1 MICCLNP
8 DCSQPINP
16 DHNKFCQSC
25 RTPLIPLLINRF
37 QVLRVLSNEGGFRR
51 TYLAED
57 SQKLNEPCVI
67 KQLALKQ
74 SGTYA
79 LKKATELF
87 IEEAKRLQDLGE
99 HQQIPTL
106 FAYFEDNGFLYLVQQ
121 FIKGD
126 NLLDE
131 LEQKGK
137 YNEIQIREL
146 LLDLLPLLKFIH
158 ERQVIHR
165 DIKPQNIMRRAIDG
179 KLVLIDFG
187 ASKQL
192 TITVHTQIGTQI
204 GSYGYSPLEQI
215 QGGEAY
221 PASDLF
227 ALGATCFHLLTGV
240 NPFNLWTI
248 NGLSW
253 VNNWRENSPVSV
265 SQDLGKV
272 LDKLLKIEIQERYQS
287 ADQVIKDIQ
296 IPPIV
301 YLPPGGNQIYQNQI
315 SGNSPTTINRRGF
328 IYGGL
333 FLGGVTVA
341 FIGQSLFSGKQNQTL
356 IPENTITPENTPT
369 PENTITPITP
379 GNTPTP
385 IINNLKT
392 FKFEVVS
399 TNATGNIINRRNE
412 SATYFTED
420 LGNGVT
426 LEMVEIPGGTFI
438 MGSPENEAERYSN
451 EGPQHQVT
459 VPAFFMAKYELTQAQ
474 YQAIM
479 GSNPSQFKGNNRPVE
494 RVSWN
499 DAVTFCQRLSQKTGK
514 NYRLPSEAEWEYAC
528 RAGTT
533 TPFYFGE
540 SITADLVNYN
550 GNSTYG
556 SAPKGQ
562 NRQQT
567 TDVGSFPPNA
577 FGLYDM
583 HGNVWEWCLDDYIDN
598 YSDAPKDGSALTGR
612 SSYNMLRGGS
622 WFFLPRFCRSASR
635 HVFPWDVRDYVILG
649 SQFGFRVVCVVG
661 RT

>member
-37 QVLRVLSNEGGFRR
+37 RVLQVLSNEGGFGR

-57 SQKLNEPCVI
+57 SQKLDELCVI
-67 KQLALKQ
+67 KQLAPKQ

-87 IEEAKRLQDLGE
+87 IQEGKRLQDLGE
-99 HQQIPTL
+99 HPQIPTL

-131 LEQKGK
+131 LAQKGK
-137 YNEIQIREL
+137 YNENQIREL
-146 LLDLLPLLKFIH
+146 LLDLLPSLKFIH

-165 DIKPQNIMRRAIDG
+165 DIKPQNIMRRASDG

-192 TITVHTQIGTQI
+192 TTTVHTQIGTQI

-240 NPFNLWTI
+240 HPFNLWTI
-248 NGLSW
+248 NGFSW
-253 VNNWRENSPVSV
+253 VNNWRQHLPSPVS
-265 SQDLGKV
+265 QELGKV
-272 LDKLLKIEIQERYQS
+272 LDKLLKVEIQKRYQS
-287 ADQVIKDIQ
+287 ADEVIKDLQ
-296 IPPIV
+296 ISPTFV
-301 YLPPGGNQIYQNQI
+301 VSSGGNKNQ
-315 SGNSPTTINRRGF
+315 SLGNSPTTINRRGF

-341 FIGQSLFSGKQNQTL
+341 FVGQNLFSGKQNQTL
-356 IPENTITPENTPT
+356 IPENTPTPENTITPENTPT
-369 PENTITPITP
+369 PKNR
-379 GNTPTP
+379 PTP

-392 FKFEVVS
+392 FSFEVVS

-438 MGSPENEAERYSN
+438 MGSPANEAERFSN

-459 VPAFFMAKYELTQAQ
+459 VPGFFMAKYQLTQAQ

-479 GSNPSQFKGNNRPVE
+479 GSNPSAFKGNNRPVE

-499 DAVTFCQRLSQKTGK
+499 DAVKFCEKLSQKTGK
-514 NYRLPSEAEWEYAC
+514 NYKLPSEAEWEYAC

-540 SITADLVNYN
+540 SITPELVNYD
-550 GNSTYG
+550 GNYTYA

-562 NRQQT
+562 YRQQT

-583 HGNVWEWCLDDYIDN
+583 HGNVWELCQDDYIN
-598 YSDAPKDGSALTGR
+598 SYNNAPTDGSALTGR
-612 SSYNMLRGGS
+612 SSIKRLRGGS
-622 WFFLPRFCRSASR
+622 WLFNPAYCRSAYRS
-635 HVFPWDVRDYVILG
+635 HSNLDGINYNV
-649 SQFGFRVVCVVG
+649 GFRVVCSG
-661 RT
+661 AART

>member
-1 MICCLNP
+1 
-8 DCSQPINP
+8 
-16 DHNKFCQSC
+16 
-25 RTPLIPLLINRF
+25 
-37 QVLRVLSNEGGFRR
+37 VLSNEGGFGR

-67 KQLALKQ
+67 KQLAPKQ

-99 HQQIPTL
+99 HPQIPTL

-121 FIKGD
+121 FIKGE

-131 LEQKGK
+131 LAQKGK
-137 YNEIQIREL
+137 YHEIQIREL
-146 LLDLLPLLKFIH
+146 LLDLLPSLKFIH

-165 DIKPQNIMRRAIDG
+165 DIKPQNIMRRASDG

-248 NGLSW
+248 NGFSW

-301 YLPPGGNQIYQNQI
+301 YLPPGGNQISQNQISQNQI

-341 FIGQSLFSGKQNQTL
+341 FIGQSLFSGQQNQTS
-356 IPENTITPENTPT
+356 ISDTTTPENTITPENTPT
-369 PENTITPITP
+369 PKNR
-379 GNTPTP
+379 PTP

-392 FKFEVVS
+392 FSFEVVS

-426 LEMVEIPGGTFI
+426 LEMVEIPGGTLI
-438 MGSPENEAERYSN
+438 MGSPKSEAGRDLD

-459 VPAFFMAKYELTQAQ
+459 VPVFFMAKYELTQAQ

-479 GSNPSQFKGNNRPVE
+479 GSNPSAFKGNNRPVE

-499 DAVTFCQRLSQKTGK
+499 DAVTFCERLSQKTQK
-514 NYRLPSEAEWEYAC
+514 YYRLPSEAEWEYAC
-528 RAGTT
+528 RARTT

-540 SITADLVNYN
+540 SITPELVNYN
-550 GNSTYG
+550 GNYTYA

-562 NRQQT
+562 YRQQT

-583 HGNVWEWCLDDYIDN
+583 HGNVWEWCSDDYINN
-598 YSDAPKDGSALTGR
+598 YNATPKDGSALTGR
-612 SSYNMLRGGS
+612 SSTKVLRGGS
-622 WFFLPRFCRSASR
+622 WNYIPGNCRSAY
-635 HVFPWDVRDYVILG
+635 RDSLNLDDDSSNI
-649 SQFGFRVVCVVG
+649 GFRVVCSG
-661 RT
+661 AART

>member
-16 DHNKFCQSC
+16 DHNEFCQSC
-25 RTPLIPLLINRF
+25 RTPLVPLLINRF
-37 QVLRVLSNEGGFRR
+37 RVLRVLSNKGGFGR

-67 KQLALKQ
+67 KQLAPKQ

-79 LKKATELF
+79 LKKAKELF
-87 IEEAKRLQDLGE
+87 IEEAKRLQDLGK
-99 HQQIPTL
+99 HPQIPTL
-106 FAYFEDNGFLYLVQQ
+106 FAYFEDNGFLYLVQE
-121 FIKGD
+121 FIEGD
-126 NLLDE
+126 DLLDE
-131 LEQKGK
+131 FKQKGK
-137 YNEIQIREL
+137 YNENQIREL

-158 ERQVIHR
+158 ERDIIHR
-165 DIKPQNIMRRAIDG
+165 DIKPENIMRRASDG

-192 TITVHTQIGTQI
+192 QLNTTVHTQIGTQI

-227 ALGATCFHLLTGV
+227 ALGTTCFHLLTGV
-240 NPFNLWTI
+240 NPFKLWKI
-248 NGLSW
+248 NRFSW
-253 VNNWRENSPVSV
+253 VNNWREHLPSPVS
-265 SQDLGKV
+265 QELGQV

-287 ADQVIKDIQ
+287 ADKVIKDLQ
-296 IPPIV
+296 ITPTGYVPPI
-301 YLPPGGNQIYQNQI
+301 GKKNSS
-315 SGNSPTTINRRGF
+315 SGNSKTRINGKIDRRIF

-333 FLGGVTVA
+333 SLGAVTVA
-341 FIGQSLFSGKQNQTL
+341 FAFIGKSLFFKKQNKTL
-356 IPENTITPENTPT
+356 IS
-369 PENTITPITP
+369 
-379 GNTPTP
+379 
-385 IINNLKT
+385 NNLKT
-392 FKFEVVS
+392 FNFEVVS

-412 SATYFTED
+412 SAKYFTED

-438 MGSPENEAERYSN
+438 MGSPENEAGRDSD

-459 VPAFFMAKYELTQAQ
+459 VPAFFMGKYELTQAQ

-479 GSNPSQFKGNNRPVE
+479 GSNPSAFKGNNRPVE
-494 RVSWN
+494 RVTWN
-499 DAVTFCQRLSQKTGK
+499 DAVTFCGKLSQKTQK
-514 NYRLPSEAEWEYAC
+514 YYRLPSEAEWEYAC

-540 SITADLVNYN
+540 SITPELVNYN
-550 GNSTYG
+550 GNYPYA

-562 NRQQT
+562 DRQQT

-583 HGNVWEWCLDDYIDN
+583 HGNVWEWCEDDWHENYIN
-598 YSDAPKDGSALTGR
+598 GPTDGSAWNSR
-612 SSYNMLRGGS
+612 SDSNDKIIRGGS
-622 WFFLPRFCRSASR
+622 WLYLAEFCRAAYRVRFSR
-635 HVFPWDVRDYVILG
+635 DTRFNY
-649 SQFGFRVVCVVG
+649 FGFRVVSSF
-661 RT
+661 RTL

>member
-37 QVLRVLSNEGGFRR
+37 RVLRVLSAEGGFGR

-57 SQKLNEPCVI
+57 SQKLNEICVI
-67 KQLALKQ
+67 KQLAPKQ

-99 HQQIPTL
+99 HPQIPTL

-121 FIKGD
+121 FIKGE

-131 LEQKGK
+131 LAQKGK
-137 YNEIQIREL
+137 YKETQIREL
-146 LLDLLPLLKFIH
+146 LLDLLPSLKFIH

-165 DIKPQNIMRRAIDG
+165 DIKPQNIMRRKNDG

-192 TITVHTQIGTQI
+192 TTTVHTQIGTQI

-215 QGGEAY
+215 QLGEAY

-240 NPFNLWTI
+240 HPFNLWTI
-248 NGLSW
+248 NGFSW
-253 VNNWRENSPVSV
+253 VNNWRQHLPNPVD
-265 SQDLGKV
+265 QDLGKV

-287 ADQVIKDIQ
+287 ADKVIKDIQ
-296 IPPIV
+296 IPPTFV
-301 YLPPGGNQIYQNQI
+301 VPQGGNKNQ
-315 SGNSPTTINRRGF
+315 SLGNYPTTINRRGF

-341 FIGQSLFSGKQNQTL
+341 FVGQNLFSGKKNQTS
-356 IPENTITPENTPT
+356 ISDTATPENTTTPENTPT
-369 PENTITPITP
+369 PENKTST
-379 GNTPTP
+379 
-385 IINNLKT
+385 NNLKT
-392 FKFEVVS
+392 FSFEVVS
-399 TNATGNIINRRNE
+399 TNASGNIINRRNE
-412 SATYFTED
+412 SARYFTED

-426 LEMVEIPGGTFI
+426 LKMVEIPGGKFI
-438 MGSPENEAERYSN
+438 MGSPENEAGRDSN
-451 EGPQHQVT
+451 ESPEHQVT
-459 VPAFFMAKYELTQAQ
+459 VPSFFVGKYQLTQAQ
-474 YQAIM
+474 YQAII
-479 GSNPSQFKGNNRPVE
+479 GSNPSRFKGNNRPVE

-499 DAVTFCQRLSQKTGK
+499 DAVKFCEKLSQKTGK
-514 NYRLPSEAEWEYAC
+514 NYKLPSEAEWEYAC

-540 SITADLVNYN
+540 SITPELVNYD
-550 GNSTYG
+550 GNYTYA

-562 NRQQT
+562 YRQQT

-583 HGNVWEWCLDDYIDN
+583 HGNVWEWCFDDYIDN

-612 SSYNMLRGGS
+612 SSIKLLRCGS
-622 WFFLPRFCRSASR
+622 CYGNPAHCRSAC
-635 HVFPWDVRDYVILG
+635 RDHYTLDNDHHDI
-649 SQFGFRVVCVVG
+649 GFRVVCSG
-661 RT
+661 AART

>member
-8 DCSQPINP
+8 NCSQPVNP

-25 RTPLIPLLINRF
+25 RTPLIPLLIHRF
-37 QVLRVLSNEGGFRR
+37 RVLRVLSAEGGFGR

-57 SQKLNEPCVI
+57 SQKLNETCVI
-67 KQLALKQ
+67 KQLAPKQ

-99 HQQIPTL
+99 HPQIPTL

-121 FIKGD
+121 FIKGE

-137 YNEIQIREL
+137 YKETQIREL
-146 LLDLLPLLKFIH
+146 LLDLLPSLKFIH
-158 ERQVIHR
+158 ERNIIHR
-165 DIKPQNIMRRAIDG
+165 DIKPQNIMRRASDG

-192 TITVHTQIGTQI
+192 TTTVHTQIGTQI

-240 NPFNLWTI
+240 HPSNLWTR
-248 NGLSW
+248 NGFSW
-253 VNNWRENSPVSV
+253 VNNWRQHLPSPVS
-265 SQDLGKV
+265 QELGQV
-272 LDKLLKIEIQERYQS
+272 LDKLLKVEIQERYQS
-287 ADQVIKDIQ
+287 ADEVIKDIQ
-296 IPPIV
+296 I
-301 YLPPGGNQIYQNQI
+301 LPTIYVPTGGNKISGNSGSSQNQI

-341 FIGQSLFSGKQNQTL
+341 FVGQNLFFGK
-356 IPENTITPENTPT
+356 
-369 PENTITPITP
+369 
-379 GNTPTP
+379 
-385 IINNLKT
+385 KT
-392 FKFEVVS
+392 FSFEVVS
-399 TNATGNIINRRNE
+399 TNASGNIINRRNE
-412 SATYFTED
+412 SARYFIED

-438 MGSPENEAERYSN
+438 MGSPENEAERSSG
-451 EGPQHQVT
+451 ESPQHQVT
-459 VPAFFMAKYELTQAQ
+459 VPSFFMGKYQLTQAQ
-474 YQAIM
+474 YQAIT
-479 GSNPSQFKGNNRPVE
+479 GSNPSGFKGNNRPVE
-494 RVSWN
+494 QVSWN
-499 DAVTFCQRLSQKTGK
+499 DAVAFCEKLSQKTQK
-514 NYRLPSEAEWEYAC
+514 NYKLPSESEWEYAC

-540 SITADLVNYN
+540 SITPELANYH
-550 GNSTYG
+550 GNYTYA

-562 NRQQT
+562 YRGQT
-567 TDVGSFPPNA
+567 TDVGSFIPNA

-583 HGNVWEWCLDDYIDN
+583 HGNVWEWCLDDYIHS
-598 YSDAPKDGSALTGR
+598 YSDAPKDGSVFTKR
-612 SSYNMLRGGS
+612 SVYKLLRGGS
-622 WFFLPRFCRSASR
+622 WVNNPGYCRSACR
-635 HVFPWDVRDYVILG
+635 YYDDAGFDYNHY
-649 SQFGFRVVCVVG
+649 GFRVVCG
-661 RT
+661 AART

>member
-16 DHNKFCQSC
+16 DDHKFCQSC

-37 QVLRVLSNEGGFRR
+37 RVLRVLSAEGGFGR

-57 SQKLNEPCVI
+57 SQKLNETCVI
-67 KQLALKQ
+67 KQLAPKQ

-99 HQQIPTL
+99 HPQIPTL

-121 FIKGD
+121 FIKGE

-131 LEQKGK
+131 LAQKGK
-137 YNEIQIREL
+137 YKETQIREL
-146 LLDLLPLLKFIH
+146 LLDLLPSLNLIH
-158 ERQVIHR
+158 ERNIIHR
-165 DIKPQNIMRRAIDG
+165 DIKPQNIMRRASDG

-192 TITVHTQIGTQI
+192 TTTVHTQIGTQI

-240 NPFNLWTI
+240 DPFNLWTI
-248 NGLSW
+248 NGFSW
-253 VNNWRENSPVSV
+253 VNNWRQYLSGSV
-265 SQDLGKV
+265 SQELGQV
-272 LDKLLKIEIQERYQS
+272 LDKLLKVDIQKRYQS
-287 ADQVIKDIQ
+287 ADEVIKDIQ
-296 IPPIV
+296 IPPTV
-301 YLPPGGNQIYQNQI
+301 YVPPGGNQIPRNQISGNSGSSQNQISQNQI

-341 FIGQSLFSGKQNQTL
+341 FMGQSLFSGKQNQTS
-356 IPENTITPENTPT
+356 ISD
-369 PENTITPITP
+369 
-379 GNTPTP
+379 
-385 IINNLKT
+385 NLKT
-392 FKFEVVS
+392 FSFEVVS

-412 SATYFTED
+412 SAKYFTED

-426 LEMVEIPGGTFI
+426 LEMVEIPGGTFM
-438 MGSPENEAERYSN
+438 MGSPKSEAKRGSDES
-451 EGPQHQVT
+451 PQHQVT
-459 VPAFFMAKYELTQAQ
+459 VPSFCMGKYQLTQAQ

-479 GSNPSQFKGNNRPVE
+479 GTNPSRFKGDNRPVE
-494 RVSWN
+494 TVSWN
-499 DAVTFCQRLSQKTGK
+499 NAVEFCEKLSQKTQK

-540 SITADLVNYN
+540 SITPDLVNYY
-550 GNSTYG
+550 GNLTYASAPKA

-562 NRQQT
+562 YREQT

-583 HGNVWEWCLDDYIDN
+583 HGNVWEWCLDDYIDSYN
-598 YSDAPKDGSALTGR
+598 NAPTDGSALTGR
-612 SSYNMLRGGS
+612 SGTNLLRGGS
-622 WFFLPRFCRSASR
+622 WSHSPSNCRSAGRSNI
-635 HVFPWDVRDYVILG
+635 FPDDRLYSG
-649 SQFGFRVVCVVG
+649 GFRLVVSG
-661 RT
+661 ARTL

>member
-1 MICCLNP
+1 
-8 DCSQPINP
+8 
-16 DHNKFCQSC
+16 
-25 RTPLIPLLINRF
+25 
-37 QVLRVLSNEGGFRR
+37 VLSAEGGFGR

-57 SQKLNEPCVI
+57 SQKLNEICVI
-67 KQLALKQ
+67 KQLAPKQ

-99 HQQIPTL
+99 HPQIPTL

-121 FIKGD
+121 FIKGE

-131 LEQKGK
+131 LAQKGK
-137 YNEIQIREL
+137 YKETQIREL
-146 LLDLLPLLKFIH
+146 LLDLLPSLKFIH

-165 DIKPQNIMRRAIDG
+165 DIKPQNIMRRASDG

-192 TITVHTQIGTQI
+192 TTTVHTQIGTQI

-215 QGGEAY
+215 QLGEAY

-240 NPFNLWTI
+240 HPFNLWTI
-248 NGLSW
+248 NGFSW
-253 VNNWRENSPVSV
+253 VNNWRQHLPNPVD
-265 SQDLGKV
+265 QDLGKV

-287 ADQVIKDIQ
+287 ADKVIKDLQ
-296 IPPIV
+296 ISPTFV
-301 YLPPGGNQIYQNQI
+301 VSSGGNKNQ
-315 SGNSPTTINRRGF
+315 SLGNYPTTINRRGF

-341 FIGQSLFSGKQNQTL
+341 FVGQNLFSGKKNQTS
-356 IPENTITPENTPT
+356 ISDTATPENTPT
-369 PENTITPITP
+369 PENTSTPE
-379 GNTPTP
+379 NTTST
-385 IINNLKT
+385 NNLKT
-392 FKFEVVS
+392 FSFEVVR
-399 TNATGNIINRRNE
+399 TNASGNIINRRNS
-412 SATYFTED
+412 SARYFTED
-420 LGNGVT
+420 LGSGVT

-438 MGSPENEAERYSN
+438 MGSPENEAGRDSN
-451 EGPQHQVT
+451 ESPQHQVT
-459 VPAFFMAKYELTQAQ
+459 IPSFCMGKYQLTQAQ

-479 GSNPSQFKGNNRPVE
+479 GSNPSRFKGNNRPVE
-494 RVSWN
+494 QVSWN
-499 DAVTFCQRLSQKTGK
+499 DAVIFCQRLSQKAGK
-514 NYRLPSEAEWEYAC
+514 NYKLPSEAEWEYGC

-540 SITADLVNYN
+540 SITPELVNYD
-550 GNSTYG
+550 GNYTYA

-562 NRQQT
+562 YRQQT

-583 HGNVWEWCLDDYIDN
+583 HGNVWEWCFDSIDN

-612 SSYNMLRGGS
+612 SSVKLLRGGS
-622 WFFLPRFCRSASR
+622 WLNNPGNCRSAYRGNTYLDYGSSR
-635 HVFPWDVRDYVILG
+635 I
-649 SQFGFRVVCVVG
+649 GFRVVCSG
-661 RT
+661 AART

>member
-1 MICCLNP
+1 
-8 DCSQPINP
+8 
-16 DHNKFCQSC
+16 
-25 RTPLIPLLINRF
+25 
-37 QVLRVLSNEGGFRR
+37 
-51 TYLAED
+51 
-57 SQKLNEPCVI
+57 
-67 KQLALKQ
+67 
-74 SGTYA
+74 
-79 LKKATELF
+79 
-87 IEEAKRLQDLGE
+87 
-99 HQQIPTL
+99 
-106 FAYFEDNGFLYLVQQ
+106 
-121 FIKGD
+121 
-126 NLLDE
+126 
-131 LEQKGK
+131 LE
-137 YNEIQIREL
+137 IA
-146 LLDLLPLLKFIH
+146 
-158 ERQVIHR
+158 V
-165 DIKPQNIMRRAIDG
+165 
-179 KLVLIDFG
+179 
-187 ASKQL
+187 
-192 TITVHTQIGTQI
+192 TTTVHTQIGTQI

-215 QGGEAY
+215 KLGKAY
-221 PASDLF
+221 AASDLF

-248 NGLSW
+248 NGFSW

-301 YLPPGGNQIYQNQI
+301 YLPPGGNQISQNQISQNQI
-315 SGNSPTTINRRGF
+315 SGNSPTTINRRSF

-341 FIGQSLFSGKQNQTL
+341 FIGQSLFSGQQNQTS
-356 IPENTITPENTPT
+356 ISDTTTPENTITPENTPT
-369 PENTITPITP
+369 PKNR
-379 GNTPTP
+379 PTP

-392 FKFEVVS
+392 FSFEVVS

-426 LEMVEIPGGTFI
+426 LEMVEIPGGTLI
-438 MGSPENEAERYSN
+438 MGSPKSEAGRDLD

-459 VPAFFMAKYELTQAQ
+459 VPVFFMAKYELTQAQ

-479 GSNPSQFKGNNRPVE
+479 GSNPSRFPGNNRPVE

-499 DAVTFCQRLSQKTGK
+499 NAVTFCEKLSQKTQK

-540 SITADLVNYN
+540 SITSELVNYN
-550 GNSTYG
+550 GNYTYG

-562 NRQQT
+562 YRQQT

-583 HGNVWEWCLDDYIDN
+583 HGNLWEWCQDDYIDN

-612 SSYNMLRGGS
+612 SGDVKLLRGGS
-622 WFFLPRFCRSASR
+622 WISKPQGCRSGDRNNNLHPFRIS
-635 HVFPWDVRDYVILG
+635 G
-649 SQFGFRVVCVVG
+649 FGFRVVCSG
-661 RT
+661 AART

>member
-16 DHNKFCQSC
+16 DHNEFCQSC

-37 QVLRVLSNEGGFRR
+37 RVLQVLSNEGGFGR

-67 KQLALKQ
+67 KQLAPKQ

-99 HQQIPTL
+99 HPQIPTL

-121 FIKGD
+121 FIKGE

-131 LEQKGK
+131 LAQKGK

-146 LLDLLPLLKFIH
+146 LLDLLPSLKFIH
-158 ERQVIHR
+158 EHQVIHR
-165 DIKPQNIMRRAIDG
+165 DIKPQNIMRRASDG

-192 TITVHTQIGTQI
+192 TTTVHTQIGTQI

-248 NGLSW
+248 NGFSW
-253 VNNWRENSPVSV
+253 VNNWRQHLPSPVS
-265 SQDLGKV
+265 QELGKV
-272 LDKLLKIEIQERYQS
+272 LDKLLEVEIRERYQS
-287 ADQVIKDIQ
+287 ADDVIKDLQ
-296 IPPIV
+296 IPPTFV
-301 YLPPGGNQIYQNQI
+301 VSPGGNQISQNQISQNQISQNQI
-315 SGNSPTTINRRGF
+315 SGNYPTTINRRSF

-356 IPENTITPENTPT
+356 IS
-369 PENTITPITP
+369 
-379 GNTPTP
+379 
-385 IINNLKT
+385 NNLKT
-392 FKFEVVS
+392 FNFEVVS

-412 SATYFTED
+412 SAKYFTED

-438 MGSPENEAERYSN
+438 MGSPANEAERNSD

-459 VPAFFMAKYELTQAQ
+459 VPSFFMGKYELTQAQ

-479 GSNPSQFKGNNRPVE
+479 GSNPSAFEGNNRPVE
-494 RVSWN
+494 QVSWN
-499 DAVTFCQRLSQKTGK
+499 DAVIFCQRLSQKTGK

-540 SITADLVNYN
+540 SITSELVNYN
-550 GNSTYG
+550 GNYTYG

-583 HGNVWEWCLDDYIDN
+583 HGNVWEWCLDDYINN
-598 YSDAPKDGSALTGR
+598 YSNAPKDGSALTGR
-612 SSYNMLRGGS
+612 GVVKLLRGGS
-622 WFFLPRFCRSASR
+622 WYYYPRHCRSAFRS
-635 HVFPWDVRDYVILG
+635 YVSPDSSSFSSL
-649 SQFGFRVVCVVG
+649 GFRLVVSG
-661 RT
+661 ARTL

>member
-16 DHNKFCQSC
+16 DDNEFCQSC

-37 QVLRVLSNEGGFRR
+37 RVLRVLSNIGGFGR

-57 SQKLNEPCVI
+57 SQKLNEICVI
-67 KQLALKQ
+67 KQLAPKQ

-99 HQQIPTL
+99 HPQIPTL

-121 FIKGD
+121 FIKGE

-131 LEQKGK
+131 LAQKGK
-137 YNEIQIREL
+137 YKETQIREL
-146 LLDLLPLLKFIH
+146 LLDLLPSLKFIH

-165 DIKPQNIMRRAIDG
+165 DIKPQNIMRRASDG

-192 TITVHTQIGTQI
+192 TTTVHTQIGTQI

-215 QGGEAY
+215 QLGEAY

-240 NPFNLWTI
+240 HPFNLWTI
-248 NGLSW
+248 NGFSW
-253 VNNWRENSPVSV
+253 VNNWRQHLPSSV
-265 SQDLGKV
+265 SQELGQV

-287 ADQVIKDIQ
+287 ADKVIKDLQ
-296 IPPIV
+296 IPPTIYV
-301 YLPPGGNQIYQNQI
+301 PQVGNKNQ
-315 SGNSPTTINRRGF
+315 SLGNSPTTINRRGF

-341 FIGQSLFSGKQNQTL
+341 FVGQNLFSGKHNPTS
-356 IPENTITPENTPT
+356 ISDTPT
-369 PENTITPITP
+369 PENTPIPENTSTPK
-379 GNTPTP
+379 NTTST
-385 IINNLKT
+385 NNLQT
-392 FKFEVVS
+392 FSFEVVR
-399 TNATGNIINRRNE
+399 TNASGNIINRRNS
-412 SATYFTED
+412 SARYFTED

-438 MGSPENEAERYSN
+438 MGSPENEAGRNSN
-451 EGPQHQVT
+451 ESPEHQVT
-459 VPAFFMAKYELTQAQ
+459 VPSFFMGKYQLTQAQ

-479 GSNPSQFKGNNRPVE
+479 GSNPSAFKGNNRPVE
-494 RVSWN
+494 QVSWN
-499 DAVTFCQRLSQKTGK
+499 DAVIFCQRLSQKTGK

-540 SITADLVNYN
+540 SITTDLVNYD
-550 GNSTYG
+550 GNYTYA
-556 SAPKGQ
+556 SAPEGK

-577 FGLYDM
+577 SGLYDM
-583 HGNVWEWCLDDYIDN
+583 HGNVWEWCLDDSINSYN
-598 YSDAPKDGSALTGR
+598 NAPTDGSALTGR
-612 SSYNMLRGGS
+612 SSTKLLRGGS
-622 WFFLPRFCRSASR
+622 WFLIPAFCRSAFR
-635 HVFPWDVRDYVILG
+635 YHNNLDYNFDL
-649 SQFGFRVVCVVG
+649 FGFRVVCSG
-661 RT
+661 AART

>member
-1 MICCLNP
+1 MFCCLNP

-16 DHNKFCQSC
+16 DDNKFCQSC

-37 QVLRVLSNEGGFRR
+37 RVLRVLSAEGGFGR

-57 SQKLNEPCVI
+57 SQKLNETCVI
-67 KQLALKQ
+67 KQLAPKQ

-99 HQQIPTL
+99 HPQIPTL

-121 FIKGD
+121 FIKGE

-131 LEQKGK
+131 LAQKGK
-137 YNEIQIREL
+137 YKETQIREL
-146 LLDLLPLLKFIH
+146 LLDLLPSLKFIH

-165 DIKPQNIMRRAIDG
+165 DIKLQNIMRRASDG

-192 TITVHTQIGTQI
+192 TTTVHTQIGTRI
-204 GSYGYSPLEQI
+204 GTHGYSPLEQI
-215 QGGEAY
+215 QLGEAY

-240 NPFNLWTI
+240 HPFNLWTI
-248 NGLSW
+248 NGFSW
-253 VNNWRENSPVSV
+253 VNNWRQHLPSPVS
-265 SQDLGKV
+265 QELREV

-287 ADQVIKDIQ
+287 ADEVIKDLKISPTGYV
-296 IPPIV
+296 PPIGNTNSS
-301 YLPPGGNQIYQNQI
+301 PGD
-315 SGNSPTTINRRGF
+315 PTILDRKIDRRVF

-333 FLGGVTVA
+333 SLGAVTVA
-341 FIGQSLFSGKQNQTL
+341 VIGQSLFSGKQNKTL
-356 IPENTITPENTPT
+356 IS
-369 PENTITPITP
+369 
-379 GNTPTP
+379 
-385 IINNLKT
+385 NNLKT
-392 FKFEVVS
+392 FNFEVVS

-412 SATYFTED
+412 SAKYFTED

-438 MGSPENEAERYSN
+438 MGSPENEAGRDSD
-451 EGPQHQVT
+451 EGRQHQVT

-479 GSNPSQFKGNNRPVE
+479 GSNPSRFKGNNRPVE
-494 RVSWN
+494 QVSWN
-499 DAVTFCQRLSQKTGK
+499 DAVTFCEKLSQKTQK
-514 NYRLPSEAEWEYAC
+514 NYRLPSEAEWEYGC

-540 SITADLVNYN
+540 SITPELVNYN
-550 GNSTYG
+550 GNYTYA

-562 NRQQT
+562 DRQQT

-583 HGNVWEWCLDDYIDN
+583 HGNVWEWCLDDYINN
-598 YSDAPKDGSALTGR
+598 YNTGPKVGNALTGT
-612 SSYNMLRGGS
+612 SSEKLLRGGS
-622 WFFLPRFCRSASR
+622 WYSYPSNCRSANRGYNSPGF
-635 HVFPWDVRDYVILG
+635 VSIYDN
-649 SQFGFRVVCVVG
+649 GFRVVCAAAW
-661 RT
+661 T

>member
-37 QVLRVLSNEGGFRR
+37 RVLRVLSAEGGFGR

-57 SQKLNEPCVI
+57 SQKLNEICVI
-67 KQLALKQ
+67 KQLAPKQ

-99 HQQIPTL
+99 HPQIPTL

-121 FIKGD
+121 FIKGE

-131 LEQKGK
+131 LAQKGK
-137 YNEIQIREL
+137 YKETQIREL
-146 LLDLLPLLKFIH
+146 LLDLLPSLKFIH

-165 DIKPQNIMRRAIDG
+165 DIKPQNIMRRASDG

-192 TITVHTQIGTQI
+192 TTTVHTQIGTQI

-215 QGGEAY
+215 QGCEAY

-240 NPFNLWTI
+240 HPFNLWTI
-248 NGLSW
+248 NGFSW
-253 VNNWRENSPVSV
+253 VNNWRQHLPSPVS
-265 SQDLGKV
+265 QELGKV

-287 ADQVIKDIQ
+287 ADEVIKDIQ
-296 IPPIV
+296 IPPTFV
-301 YLPPGGNQIYQNQI
+301 VSLGGNKNQ
-315 SGNSPTTINRRGF
+315 SLGNSPTTINRRGF

-341 FIGQSLFSGKQNQTL
+341 FVGQNLFSGKQNQTS
-356 IPENTITPENTPT
+356 ISDTPT
-369 PENTITPITP
+369 PENI
-379 GNTPTP
+379 PTP
-385 IINNLKT
+385 ENTTSSNNLKT
-392 FKFEVVS
+392 FSFEVVS

-412 SATYFTED
+412 SAKYFAED

-438 MGSPENEAERYSN
+438 MGSPESEAGRYSN
-451 EGPQHQVT
+451 ESPQHQVI
-459 VPAFFMAKYELTQAQ
+459 VPSFFLGKYPLTQAQ

-479 GSNPSQFKGNNRPVE
+479 GVNPSSFQGNNRPVE
-494 RVSWN
+494 SVSWD
-499 DAVTFCQRLSQKTGK
+499 DAVTFCEKLSQKTQK
-514 NYRLPSEAEWEYAC
+514 NYKLPSEAEWEYAC

-540 SITADLVNYN
+540 SITTDLVNYD
-550 GNSTYG
+550 GNYTYG

-562 NRQQT
+562 YRQQT

-583 HGNVWEWCLDDYIDN
+583 HGNVWEWCQDDYIN
-598 YSDAPKDGSALTGR
+598 SYNNAPTDGSALTGR
-612 SSYNMLRGGS
+612 SSIKLLRGGS
-622 WFFLPRFCRSASR
+622 WDSYPEACRSACR
-635 HVFPWDVRDYVILG
+635 GNTNLDNDYYL
-649 SQFGFRVVCVVG
+649 FGFRVVCSG
-661 RT
+661 AART

>member
-16 DHNKFCQSC
+16 DHHKFCQSC
-25 RTPLIPLLINRF
+25 RTPLVPVLINRF
-37 QVLRVLSNEGGFRR
+37 QVLQVLSNEGGFGR

-57 SQKLNEPCVI
+57 SQKLNELCVI
-67 KQLALKQ
+67 KQLAPKQ

-99 HQQIPTL
+99 HPQIPTL
-106 FAYFEDNGFLYLVQQ
+106 FAYFEDNGFLYLAQQ
-121 FIKGD
+121 FIKGE

-146 LLDLLPLLKFIH
+146 LLDLLPSLKFIH
-158 ERQVIHR
+158 ERNIIHR
-165 DIKPQNIMRRAIDG
+165 DIKPENIMRRASDG

-187 ASKQL
+187 ASKEL
-192 TITVHTQIGTQI
+192 TTEVHTRIGTLI
-204 GSYGYSPLEQI
+204 GTDGYSPREQI
-215 QGGEAY
+215 KLGKAY

-227 ALGATCFHLLTGV
+227 ALGTTCFHLLTGV
-240 NPFNLWTI
+240 SPFNLWEL
-248 NGLSW
+248 NGFSW
-253 VNNWRENSPVSV
+253 VNNWRQHLPSPVS
-265 SQDLGKV
+265 QELGKV

-287 ADQVIKDIQ
+287 ADDVIKDLQ
-296 IPPIV
+296 IPPTFV
-301 YLPPGGNQIYQNQI
+301 VSPGGNQISQNQISQNQI
-315 SGNSPTTINRRGF
+315 SGNYPTTINRRSF

-356 IPENTITPENTPT
+356 IS
-369 PENTITPITP
+369 
-379 GNTPTP
+379 
-385 IINNLKT
+385 NNLKT
-392 FKFEVVS
+392 FNFEVVS

-412 SATYFTED
+412 SAKYFTED

-438 MGSPENEAERYSN
+438 MGSPANEAGRDSN

-459 VPAFFMAKYELTQAQ
+459 VPSFFMAKYELTQAQ

-479 GSNPSQFKGNNRPVE
+479 GSNHSAFKGNNRPVE

-499 DAVTFCQRLSQKTGK
+499 NAVTFCEKLSQKTQK
-514 NYRLPSEAEWEYAC
+514 YYRLPSEAEWEYAC

-540 SITADLVNYN
+540 SITPELVNYN
-550 GNSTYG
+550 GNYTYG

-562 NRQQT
+562 YRQQT

-612 SSYNMLRGGS
+612 GSDIKLLRGGS
-622 WFFLPRFCRSASR
+622 WISKPQGCRSGDRNNNLHPFRIS
-635 HVFPWDVRDYVILG
+635 G
-649 SQFGFRVVCVVG
+649 FGFRVVCSG
-661 RT
+661 AART

>member
-16 DHNKFCQSC
+16 DHHKFCQSC

-37 QVLRVLSNEGGFRR
+37 HVLRVLSNEGGFGR

-67 KQLALKQ
+67 KQLAPKQ

-99 HQQIPTL
+99 HPQIPTL

-131 LEQKGK
+131 LAQKGK

-146 LLDLLPLLKFIH
+146 LLDLLPPLKFIH
-158 ERQVIHR
+158 ERNIIHR
-165 DIKPQNIMRRAIDG
+165 DIKPQNIMRRASDG

-248 NGLSW
+248 NGFSW

-287 ADQVIKDIQ
+287 ADQVIKDLEIS
-296 IPPIV
+296 
-301 YLPPGGNQIYQNQI
+301 QNQI

-341 FIGQSLFSGKQNQTL
+341 FIGQSLFSGQQNQTL
-356 IPENTITPENTPT
+356 IPENTTTPENTPT
-369 PENTITPITP
+369 PEN
-379 GNTPTP
+379 
-385 IINNLKT
+385 NLKT
-392 FKFEVVS
+392 FSFEVVS

-412 SATYFTED
+412 SAKYFTED

-438 MGSPENEAERYSN
+438 MGSPGNEAERYSN

-479 GSNPSQFKGNNRPVE
+479 GSNPSAFKGNNPPVE

-499 DAVTFCQRLSQKTGK
+499 NAVTFCEKLSQKTGK

-540 SITADLVNYN
+540 SITPELVNYD
-550 GNSTYG
+550 GNYTYG

-562 NRQQT
+562 YRQQT

-583 HGNVWEWCLDDYIDN
+583 HGNVLEWCFDDYIDN
-598 YSDAPKDGSALTGR
+598 YSDAPKNGSALTGR
-612 SSYNMLRGGS
+612 SSINLLRGG
-622 WFFLPRFCRSASR
+622 WWGDLPGDCRSAFR
-635 HVFPWDVRDYVILG
+635 HDFSLDYYYG
-649 SQFGFRVVCVVG
+649 SNIGFRVVCSG
-661 RT
+661 AART

>member
-37 QVLRVLSNEGGFRR
+37 RVLRVLSAEGGFGR

-57 SQKLNEPCVI
+57 SQKLNETCVI
-67 KQLALKQ
+67 KQLAPKQ
-74 SGTYA
+74 SGTDA

-99 HQQIPTL
+99 HPQIPTL

-126 NLLDE
+126 DLLDE
-131 LEQKGK
+131 LKQKGK
-137 YNEIQIREL
+137 YNENQIREL

-158 ERQVIHR
+158 ERDIIHR
-165 DIKPQNIMRRAIDG
+165 DIKPQNIMRRASDR

-192 TITVHTQIGTQI
+192 TTEVHTQIGTQI

-227 ALGATCFHLLTGV
+227 ALGTTCFHLLTGV
-240 NPFNLWTI
+240 NPFKLWKI
-248 NGLSW
+248 NGFSW
-253 VNNWRENSPVSV
+253 VNNWRQHLPSPV

-272 LDKLLKIEIQERYQS
+272 LDKLLKIDLQERYES
-287 ADQVIKDIQ
+287 ADEVIKDIQ
-296 IPPIV
+296 IPSVGYVRTKNPS
-301 YLPPGGNQIYQNQI
+301 LRG
-315 SGNSPTTINRRGF
+315 STTIINPTIDRRFF

-333 FLGGVTVA
+333 SLGAVTVA
-341 FIGQSLFSGKQNQTL
+341 LVGGTLFSGKKK
-356 IPENTITPENTPT
+356 NTPT
-369 PENTITPITP
+369 PQSLPQATTTPAPENTTSS
-379 GNTPTP
+379 
-385 IINNLKT
+385 NNLKT
-392 FKFEVVS
+392 FSFEVVS

-412 SATYFTED
+412 SAKYFTED

-426 LEMVEIPGGTFI
+426 LEMVEILGGTFI
-438 MGSPENEAERYSN
+438 MGSPASEAERDSD
-451 EGPQHQVT
+451 ESPQHQVT
-459 VPAFFMAKYELTQAQ
+459 VPGFFMAKYQLTQAQ
-474 YQAIM
+474 YQAIT
-479 GSNPSQFKGNNRPVE
+479 GNNPSYFKGDNRPVE
-494 RVSWN
+494 QVIWN
-499 DAVTFCQRLSQKTGK
+499 DAVTFCEKLSQKTQK

-540 SITADLVNYN
+540 SITPELVNYD
-550 GNSTYG
+550 GNYTYG
-556 SAPKGQ
+556 SVPKGQ
-562 NRQQT
+562 YRQQT

-583 HGNVWEWCLDDYIDN
+583 HGNVWEWCFDDYIDS

-612 SSYNMLRGGS
+612 SKFKVLRGGS
-622 WFFLPRFCRSASR
+622 WLSNPIGCRSADR
-635 HVFPWDVRDYVILG
+635 NHDFRVFNYGAL
-649 SQFGFRVVCVVG
+649 GFRVVCG
-661 RT
+661 AAWT

>member
-16 DHNKFCQSC
+16 DHHKFCQSC

-37 QVLRVLSNEGGFRR
+37 RVLQVLSNEGGFGR

-67 KQLALKQ
+67 KQLAPKQ

-99 HQQIPTL
+99 HPQIPTL

-121 FIKGD
+121 FIKGE

-131 LEQKGK
+131 LAQKGK
-137 YNEIQIREL
+137 YNENQIREL
-146 LLDLLPLLKFIH
+146 LLDLLPSLKFIH
-158 ERQVIHR
+158 EHQVIHR
-165 DIKPQNIMRRAIDG
+165 DIKPQNIMRRASDG

-192 TITVHTQIGTQI
+192 TTTVHTQIGTQI

-248 NGLSW
+248 NGFSW
-253 VNNWRENSPVSV
+253 VNNWRQHLPSPVS
-265 SQDLGKV
+265 QELGKV
-272 LDKLLKIEIQERYQS
+272 LDKLLEVEIRERYQS
-287 ADQVIKDIQ
+287 ADDVIKDLQ
-296 IPPIV
+296 IPPTFV
-301 YLPPGGNQIYQNQI
+301 VSPGGNQISQNQISQNQI
-315 SGNSPTTINRRGF
+315 SGNYPTTINRRSF

-341 FIGQSLFSGKQNQTL
+341 FIGQSLFSGQQNQTS
-356 IPENTITPENTPT
+356 ISD
-369 PENTITPITP
+369 
-379 GNTPTP
+379 
-385 IINNLKT
+385 NLKT
-392 FKFEVVS
+392 FNFEVVS

-412 SATYFTED
+412 SAKYFTED

-438 MGSPENEAERYSN
+438 MGSPENEAERNSD

-479 GSNPSQFKGNNRPVE
+479 GSNPSYFQGNNRPVE
-494 RVSWN
+494 QVSWN
-499 DAVTFCQRLSQKTGK
+499 DAVIFCQRLSQKTGK

-540 SITADLVNYN
+540 SITSELVNYN
-550 GNSTYG
+550 GNYTYG

-562 NRQQT
+562 YRQQT

-583 HGNVWEWCLDDYIDN
+583 HGNLWEWCQDDYIDN

-612 SSYNMLRGGS
+612 SGDVKLLRGGS
-622 WFFLPRFCRSASR
+622 WISKPQGCRSGDRNNNLHPFRIS
-635 HVFPWDVRDYVILG
+635 G
-649 SQFGFRVVCVVG
+649 FGFRVVCSG
-661 RT
+661 AART

>member
-16 DHNKFCQSC
+16 DHHKFCQSC
-25 RTPLIPLLINRF
+25 RTPLVPLLISRF
-37 QVLRVLSNEGGFRR
+37 RVLRVLSNEGGFGR

-67 KQLALKQ
+67 KQLAPKQ

-99 HQQIPTL
+99 HPQIPTL

-121 FIKGD
+121 FIKGE

-131 LEQKGK
+131 LAQKGK
-137 YNEIQIREL
+137 YHENQIREL
-146 LLDLLPLLKFIH
+146 LLDLLPSLKFIH

-165 DIKPQNIMRRAIDG
+165 DIKPQNIMRRASDG

-192 TITVHTQIGTQI
+192 TTTVHTQIGTQI

-248 NGLSW
+248 NGFSW

-272 LDKLLKIEIQERYQS
+272 LDKLLKIEIQKRYQS

-296 IPPIV
+296 IPPTIYV
-301 YLPPGGNQIYQNQI
+301 PPGGNQISQNQISQNQI

-333 FLGGVTVA
+333 CLGGVTVA
-341 FIGQSLFSGKQNQTL
+341 FIGQSLFSGK
-356 IPENTITPENTPT
+356 
-369 PENTITPITP
+369 
-379 GNTPTP
+379 
-385 IINNLKT
+385 KT
-392 FKFEVVS
+392 FSFEVVS

-412 SATYFTED
+412 SAKYFTED

-438 MGSPENEAERYSN
+438 MGSLENEAGRYSN
-451 EGPQHQVT
+451 EGPRHQVT
-459 VPAFFMAKYELTQAQ
+459 VPAFFMGKYELTQAQ

-479 GSNPSQFKGNNRPVE
+479 GSNPSRFQGNNRPVE
-494 RVSWN
+494 QVSWN
-499 DAVTFCQRLSQKTGK
+499 DAVTFCEKLSQKTQK
-514 NYRLPSEAEWEYAC
+514 YYRLPSEAEWEYGC

-540 SITADLVNYN
+540 SITPELVNYN
-550 GNSTYG
+550 GNYTYA

-562 NRQQT
+562 YRQQT

-598 YSDAPKDGSALTGR
+598 YNATPKDGSALTGR
-612 SSYNMLRGGS
+612 SSKKLLRGAS
-622 WFFLPRFCRSASR
+622 WSFNPEDCRSA
-635 HVFPWDVRDYVILG
+635 VRYNVNRAFRNDII
-649 SQFGFRVVCVVG
+649 GFRVVCFSAA

>member
-16 DHNKFCQSC
+16 DDNKFCQSC

-37 QVLRVLSNEGGFRR
+37 RVLRVLSAEGGFGR

-57 SQKLNEPCVI
+57 SQKLNETCVI
-67 KQLALKQ
+67 KQLAPKQ

-99 HQQIPTL
+99 HAQIPTL

-121 FIKGD
+121 FIKGE

-131 LEQKGK
+131 LKQKGK
-137 YNEIQIREL
+137 YKETQIREL
-146 LLDLLPLLKFIH
+146 LLDLLPSLKFIH

-165 DIKPQNIMRRAIDG
+165 DIKPQNIMRRASDG

-192 TITVHTQIGTQI
+192 TTTVHTQIGTQI

-227 ALGATCFHLLTGV
+227 ALGATCFHLLTGDS
-240 NPFNLWTI
+240 PFQLWTI
-248 NGLSW
+248 NGFSW
-253 VNNWRENSPVSV
+253 VNNWRQYLPSPVS
-265 SQDLGKV
+265 QELGKV
-272 LDKLLKIEIQERYQS
+272 LDKLLKVEIRERYQS
-287 ADQVIKDIQ
+287 ADKVIKDLEIS
-296 IPPIV
+296 PTFV
-301 YLPPGGNQIYQNQI
+301 VSPGGNKNQ
-315 SGNSPTTINRRGF
+315 SLGNSPTTINRRGF

-341 FIGQSLFSGKQNQTL
+341 FMGQNLFSGKQNQTS
-356 IPENTITPENTPT
+356 ISD
-369 PENTITPITP
+369 
-379 GNTPTP
+379 
-385 IINNLKT
+385 NLKT
-392 FKFEVVS
+392 FSFEVVS

-412 SATYFTED
+412 SAKYFTED

-438 MGSPENEAERYSN
+438 MGSPENQAGWLLDER
-451 EGPQHQVT
+451 PQHQVT
-459 VPAFFMAKYELTQAQ
+459 VPSFFMAKYELTQAQ

-479 GSNPSQFKGNNRPVE
+479 GSNPSRFKGNNRPVE

-499 DAVTFCQRLSQKTGK
+499 NAVAFCQRLSQKTQK

-540 SITADLVNYN
+540 SINPELVNYN
-550 GNSTYG
+550 GNYTYG

-562 NRQQT
+562 YRQQT

-583 HGNVWEWCLDDYIDN
+583 HGNVWEWCLDDYIGN
-598 YSDAPKDGSALTGR
+598 YSDAPKDGNALTGQ
-612 SSYNMLRGGS
+612 SGLKMGRGGS
-622 WFFLPRFCRSASR
+622 WVNNPQYCRSASR
-635 HVFPWDVRDYVILG
+635 NSYTRDERGNLNYLI
-649 SQFGFRVVCVVG
+649 GFRVACTVA

>member
-16 DHNKFCQSC
+16 DDNEFCQSC

-37 QVLRVLSNEGGFRR
+37 RVLRLLSAEGGFGR

-57 SQKLNEPCVI
+57 SQKLNETCVI
-67 KQLALKQ
+67 KQLAPKQ

-99 HQQIPTL
+99 HPQIPTL

-121 FIKGD
+121 FIEGE

-131 LEQKGK
+131 LAQKGK
-137 YNEIQIREL
+137 YKETQIREL
-146 LLDLLPLLKFIH
+146 LLDLLPSLKFIH

-165 DIKPQNIMRRAIDG
+165 DIKLQNIMRRASDG

-192 TITVHTQIGTQI
+192 TTTVHTQIGTRI
-204 GSYGYSPLEQI
+204 GTHGYSPLEQI
-215 QGGEAY
+215 QLGEAY

-240 NPFNLWTI
+240 HPLNLWKR
-248 NGLSW
+248 NGFSW
-253 VNNWRENSPVSV
+253 VNNWRQHLPSPVS
-265 SQDLGKV
+265 QELGKV
-272 LDKLLKIEIQERYQS
+272 LDKLLKIEILERYQS
-287 ADQVIKDIQ
+287 ADEVIKDLQ
-296 IPPIV
+296 IPSTGYV
-301 YLPPGGNQIYQNQI
+301 PPSTNKNSS
-315 SGNSPTTINRRGF
+315 SGNSTIIINGKIDRRVF
-328 IYGGL
+328 IYGAL
-333 FLGGVTVA
+333 SLSAVTIPFV
-341 FIGQSLFSGKQNQTL
+341 GQNLFSGKQN
-356 IPENTITPENTPT
+356 PT
-369 PENTITPITP
+369 SIS
-379 GNTPTP
+379 
-385 IINNLKT
+385 NNLKT
-392 FKFEVVS
+392 FSFEVVS

-412 SATYFTED
+412 SAKYFTED
-420 LGNGVT
+420 LGSGVT

-438 MGSPENEAERYSN
+438 MGSPENEAGRDSDES
-451 EGPQHQVT
+451 PQHQVT
-459 VPAFFMAKYELTQAQ
+459 VPSFFMGKYELTQAQ
-474 YQAIM
+474 YQAIV
-479 GSNPSQFKGNNRPVE
+479 GSNPSRFKSNNRPVE

-499 DAVTFCQRLSQKTGK
+499 DAVKFCEKLSQKTGK
-514 NYRLPSEAEWEYAC
+514 NYKLPSEAEWEYAC

-540 SITADLVNYN
+540 SITPELVNYN
-550 GNSTYG
+550 GNYTYA

-562 NRQQT
+562 YRQQT

-583 HGNVWEWCLDDYIDN
+583 HGNVWEWCLDDYINN
-598 YSDAPKDGSALTGR
+598 YSDAPRDGSALT
-612 SSYNMLRGGS
+612 SQSVSIKLLRGGS
-622 WFFLPRFCRSASR
+622 WTFIPGYCRSASR
-635 HVFPWDVRDYVILG
+635 SDLNLLDDYYYFI
-649 SQFGFRVVCVVG
+649 GFRVVCSG
-661 RT
+661 AART

>member
-1 MICCLNP
+1 
-8 DCSQPINP
+8 
-16 DHNKFCQSC
+16 
-25 RTPLIPLLINRF
+25 
-37 QVLRVLSNEGGFRR
+37 VLSAEGGFGR

-57 SQKLNEPCVI
+57 SQKLNETCVI
-67 KQLALKQ
+67 KQLAPKQ
-74 SGTYA
+74 SGTDA

-87 IEEAKRLQDLGE
+87 IEEAKRLQDLGKNP
-99 HQQIPTL
+99 QIPTL

-121 FIKGD
+121 FIKGE

-137 YNEIQIREL
+137 YNENQIREL
-146 LLDLLPLLKFIH
+146 LLDLLPSLKFIH

-165 DIKPQNIMRRAIDG
+165 DIKPENIMRRASDG

-192 TITVHTQIGTQI
+192 TTTVHTQIGTQI

-240 NPFNLWTI
+240 HPFNLWTV
-248 NGLSW
+248 NGFSW
-253 VNNWRENSPVSV
+253 VNNWRQHLPSPVD
-265 SQDLGKV
+265 QDLGKV

-287 ADQVIKDIQ
+287 ADKVIKDIQ
-296 IPPIV
+296 IPPTIYV
-301 YLPPGGNQIYQNQI
+301 PSGGNQSSQNQILGNSGSSQNQI
-315 SGNSPTTINRRGF
+315 SQNQISRNSPTTINRRGF

-333 FLGGVTVA
+333 FLGGITVA
-341 FIGQSLFSGKQNQTL
+341 FVGQNLFFGK
-356 IPENTITPENTPT
+356 
-369 PENTITPITP
+369 
-379 GNTPTP
+379 
-385 IINNLKT
+385 KT
-392 FKFEVVS
+392 FSFEVVS
-399 TNATGNIINRRNE
+399 TNASGNIINRRNE
-412 SATYFTED
+412 SAKYFTED
-420 LGNGVT
+420 LGSGVT

-438 MGSPENEAERYSN
+438 MGSPENEAGRAYED
-451 EGPQHQVT
+451 PQHQVT
-459 VPAFFMAKYELTQAQ
+459 VPGFFMAKYQLTQAQ
-474 YQAIM
+474 YQAIT
-479 GSNPSQFKGNNRPVE
+479 GNNPSRFEGDNRPVE
-494 RVSWN
+494 QVSWN
-499 DAVTFCQRLSQKTGK
+499 DAVTFCEKLSQKTQK

-540 SITADLVNYN
+540 SITPELVNYD
-550 GNSTYG
+550 GNYTYG

-562 NRQQT
+562 YRQQT

-583 HGNVWEWCLDDYIDN
+583 HGNVWEWCFDDYIDS

-612 SSYNMLRGGS
+612 SNEKVLRSGS
-622 WFFLPRFCRSASR
+622 WGIHPNYCRSASR
-635 HVFPWDVRDYVILG
+635 LYLAAG
-649 SQFGFRVVCVVG
+649 SDDAGGFRVVCG
-661 RT
+661 AAWT

>member
-1 MICCLNP
+1 
-8 DCSQPINP
+8 
-16 DHNKFCQSC
+16 
-25 RTPLIPLLINRF
+25 LIPLLINRF
-37 QVLRVLSNEGGFRR
+37 QVLRVLSNKGGFGR

-57 SQKLNEPCVI
+57 SQNLNKQCVI
-67 KQLALKQ
+67 KQLAPKQ

-79 LKKATELF
+79 LKKAKELF
-87 IEEAKRLQDLGE
+87 MQEAKRLQDLGE
-99 HQQIPTL
+99 HPQIPTL
-106 FAYFEDNGFLYLVQQ
+106 FAYFEDNGFLYLAQQ
-121 FIKGD
+121 FIKGE

-146 LLDLLPLLKFIH
+146 LLDLLPSLKFIH
-158 ERQVIHR
+158 ERNIIHR
-165 DIKPQNIMRRAIDG
+165 DIKPENIMRRASDG

-187 ASKQL
+187 ASKEL
-192 TITVHTQIGTQI
+192 TTEVHTRIGTRI
-204 GSYGYSPLEQI
+204 GTHGYSPLEQI

-240 NPFNLWTI
+240 NPFNLWTR
-248 NGLSW
+248 NGFNW
-253 VNNWRENSPVSV
+253 VNNWRQHLPSPVS
-265 SQDLGKV
+265 QELGKV
-272 LDKLLKIEIQERYQS
+272 LDKLLKIDLQERYES
-287 ADQVIKDIQ
+287 ADEVIKDLKIT
-296 IPPIV
+296 PTGYVRPIA
-301 YLPPGGNQIYQNQI
+301 NTNSA
-315 SGNSPTTINRRGF
+315 SGDPTILDRKIDRRFF

-333 FLGGVTVA
+333 SLGAVTVA
-341 FIGQSLFSGKQNQTL
+341 LVGGTLFSGKKNKTL
-356 IPENTITPENTPT
+356 IS
-369 PENTITPITP
+369 
-379 GNTPTP
+379 
-385 IINNLKT
+385 NNLKT
-392 FKFEVVS
+392 FNFEVVS

-412 SATYFTED
+412 SAKYFTED

-426 LEMVEIPGGTFI
+426 LEMVEIPGGTLI
-438 MGSPENEAERYSN
+438 MGSPANEAERDSD

-459 VPAFFMAKYELTQAQ
+459 VPSFFMGKYELTQAQ

-479 GSNPSQFKGNNRPVE
+479 GSNPSAFKGNNRPVE
-494 RVSWN
+494 QVSWN
-499 DAVTFCQRLSQKTGK
+499 DAVTFCEKLSQKTQK

-540 SITADLVNYN
+540 SITSELVNYN
-550 GNSTYG
+550 GNYTYG

-562 NRQQT
+562 YRQQT

-612 SSYNMLRGGS
+612 SGDIKLLRGGS
-622 WFFLPRFCRSASR
+622 WISKPQGCRSGDRNNNLHPFRIS
-635 HVFPWDVRDYVILG
+635 G
-649 SQFGFRVVCVVG
+649 FGFRVVCSG
-661 RT
+661 AART

>member
-8 DCSQPINP
+8 DCSQPVNP
-16 DHNKFCQSC
+16 DDHKFCQSC
-25 RTPLIPLLINRF
+25 RTPLIALLINRF
-37 QVLRVLSNEGGFRR
+37 RVLRVLSNEGGFGR

-67 KQLALKQ
+67 KQLAPKQ

-87 IEEAKRLQDLGE
+87 IEEAKRLQGLGE
-99 HQQIPTL
+99 HPQIPTL

-137 YNEIQIREL
+137 YNENQIKEL
-146 LLDLLPLLKFIH
+146 LLDLLPPLKFIH
-158 ERQVIHR
+158 ERDIIHR
-165 DIKPQNIMRRAIDG
+165 DIKPENIMRRASDG
-179 KLVLIDFG
+179 KLILIDFG

-215 QGGEAY
+215 QLGEAY

-248 NGLSW
+248 NGFSW

-287 ADQVIKDIQ
+287 ADEVIKDLE
-296 IPPIV
+296 IPPTIYV
-301 YLPPGGNQIYQNQI
+301 PPGGNQISQNQISQNQI
-315 SGNSPTTINRRGF
+315 SGNSPTTINRRSF

-341 FIGQSLFSGKQNQTL
+341 VIGQSLFFGKQNQISISDTP
-356 IPENTITPENTPT
+356 IPENTTTPENTT
-369 PENTITPITP
+369 SS
-379 GNTPTP
+379 
-385 IINNLKT
+385 NNLKT
-392 FKFEVVS
+392 FSFEVVS

-412 SATYFTED
+412 STKYFTED

-426 LEMVEIPGGTFI
+426 LEMVKIPGGTFI
-438 MGSPENEAERYSN
+438 MGSPESEAGRGSN
-451 EGPQHQVT
+451 EGLQHQVT
-459 VPAFFMAKYELTQAQ
+459 VPSFFMGKYELTQAQ

-479 GSNPSQFKGNNRPVE
+479 GSNPSRFKGNNRPVE
-494 RVSWN
+494 QVSWN
-499 DAVTFCQRLSQKTGK
+499 DAVIFCQRLSQKTGK

-540 SITADLVNYN
+540 SITTDLVNCD
-550 GNSTYG
+550 GNYTYA
-556 SAPKGQ
+556 SAPEGK

-577 FGLYDM
+577 SGLYDM

-598 YSDAPKDGSALTGR
+598 YSDAPRDGSALTGR
-612 SSYNMLRGGS
+612 SDVKLLRGGS
-622 WFFLPRFCRSASR
+622 WFNAPGACRSAC
-635 HVFPWDVRDYVILG
+635 RDLDLLDGDLNI
-649 SQFGFRVVCVVG
+649 GFRVACSG
-661 RT
+661 AART

>member
-37 QVLRVLSNEGGFRR
+37 RVLRVLSAEGGFGR

-57 SQKLNEPCVI
+57 SQKLNETCVL
-67 KQLALKQ
+67 KQLAPKQ

-99 HQQIPTL
+99 HPQIPTL

-121 FIKGD
+121 FIKGE

-137 YNEIQIREL
+137 YNENQIREL
-146 LLDLLPLLKFIH
+146 LLDLLPPLNFIH
-158 ERQVIHR
+158 ERKVIHR
-165 DIKPQNIMRRAIDG
+165 DIKPQNIMRRASDG

-192 TITVHTQIGTQI
+192 TTTVHTQIGTQI

-215 QGGEAY
+215 QGCEAY

-240 NPFNLWTI
+240 HPFNLWTI
-248 NGLSW
+248 NGFSW
-253 VNNWRENSPVSV
+253 VNNWRQHLPSPVS
-265 SQDLGKV
+265 QELGKV

-287 ADQVIKDIQ
+287 ADEVIKDIQ
-296 IPPIV
+296 IPPTFV
-301 YLPPGGNQIYQNQI
+301 VSLGGNKNQ
-315 SGNSPTTINRRGF
+315 SLGNSPTTINRRGF

-341 FIGQSLFSGKQNQTL
+341 FVGQNLFSGKQNQTS
-356 IPENTITPENTPT
+356 ISDTPT
-369 PENTITPITP
+369 PENI
-379 GNTPTP
+379 PTP
-385 IINNLKT
+385 ENTTSSNNLKT
-392 FKFEVVS
+392 FSFEVVS

-412 SATYFTED
+412 SAKYFAED

-438 MGSPENEAERYSN
+438 MGSPESEAGRYSN
-451 EGPQHQVT
+451 ESPQHQVI
-459 VPAFFMAKYELTQAQ
+459 VPSFFLGKYPLTQAQ

-479 GSNPSQFKGNNRPVE
+479 GVNPSSFQGNNRPVE
-494 RVSWN
+494 SVSWD
-499 DAVTFCQRLSQKTGK
+499 DAVTFCEKLSQKTQK
-514 NYRLPSEAEWEYAC
+514 NYKLPSEAEWEYAC

-540 SITADLVNYN
+540 SITTDLVNYN
-550 GNSTYG
+550 GNYTYA
-556 SAPKGQ
+556 SAPEGK

-583 HGNVWEWCLDDYIDN
+583 HGNVWEWCLDDYDN
-598 YSDAPKDGSALTGR
+598 YSNAPKDGSALTGR
-612 SSYNMLRGGS
+612 GVVKLLRGGS
-622 WFFLPRFCRSASR
+622 WFNVPSNCRSAYRINYNPAVS
-635 HVFPWDVRDYVILG
+635 YY
-649 SQFGFRVVCVVG
+649 SNGFRLVVSG
-661 RT
+661 ARTL

>member
-16 DHNKFCQSC
+16 DHNEFCQSC

-37 QVLRVLSNEGGFRR
+37 QVLQVLSNEGGFGR

-67 KQLALKQ
+67 KQLAPKQ

-99 HQQIPTL
+99 HPQIPTL

-121 FIKGD
+121 FIKGE

-131 LEQKGK
+131 LAQKGK

-146 LLDLLPLLKFIH
+146 LLDLLPSLKFIH
-158 ERQVIHR
+158 EHQVIHR
-165 DIKPQNIMRRAIDG
+165 DIKPQNIMRRASDG

-192 TITVHTQIGTQI
+192 TTTVHTQIGTQI

-248 NGLSW
+248 NGFSW
-253 VNNWRENSPVSV
+253 VNNWRQHLPSPVS
-265 SQDLGKV
+265 QELGKV
-272 LDKLLKIEIQERYQS
+272 LDKLLEVEIRERYQS
-287 ADQVIKDIQ
+287 ADDVIKDLQ
-296 IPPIV
+296 IPPTFV
-301 YLPPGGNQIYQNQI
+301 VSPGGNQISQNQISQNQISQNQI
-315 SGNSPTTINRRGF
+315 SGNYPTTINRRSF

-356 IPENTITPENTPT
+356 IS
-369 PENTITPITP
+369 
-379 GNTPTP
+379 
-385 IINNLKT
+385 NNLKT
-392 FKFEVVS
+392 FNFEVVS

-412 SATYFTED
+412 SAKYFT

-438 MGSPENEAERYSN
+438 MGSPANEAERNSD

-459 VPAFFMAKYELTQAQ
+459 VPSFFMGKYELTQAQ

-479 GSNPSQFKGNNRPVE
+479 GSNPSAFEGNNRPVE
-494 RVSWN
+494 QVSWN
-499 DAVTFCQRLSQKTGK
+499 DAVIFCQRLSQKTGK

-540 SITADLVNYN
+540 SITSELVNYN
-550 GNSTYG
+550 GNYTYG

-612 SSYNMLRGGS
+612 SGDIKLLRGGS
-622 WFFLPRFCRSASR
+622 WISKPQGCRSGDRNNNLHPFRIS
-635 HVFPWDVRDYVILG
+635 G
-649 SQFGFRVVCVVG
+649 FGFRVVCSG
-661 RT
+661 AART